1 MKCPWCAAKL
11 DPEVA
16 AFVVHAVS
24 LHASEIK
31 DVAAKLMTSEVV
43 WVVPTPADADAPKE
57 TA

>member
-1 MKCPWCAAKL
+1 MKCPWCGAKL
-11 DPEVA
+11 GPEVA
-16 AFVVHAVS
+16 AFIVHAVTM
-24 LHASEIK
+24 HTSEIK